1 MNKVELFTKEENFI
15 DRYYYDG
22 KIIPNKETDFS
33 IFVKEKFDEVEV
45 EGAKVHSIYM
55 SEKAYSIFKKMVE
68 KTYGKIEELGETK
81 NGYRGTFWNATI
93 IVKKDTQ
100 RDIIFSSKK
109 HNCLGEI

>member
-1 MNKVELFTKEENFI
+1 MNKVELFTKEDDFI

-45 EGAKVHSIYM
+45 EGAEVHSIYM

-68 KTYGKIEELGETK
+68 RTYGKMEELGETT
-81 NGYRGTFWNATI
+81 NGYRGTFWNATVI
-93 IVKKDTQ
+93 IKKNLNG
-100 RDIIFSSKK
+100 DIIFSSKK
-109 HNCLGEI
+109 YNYLGEI